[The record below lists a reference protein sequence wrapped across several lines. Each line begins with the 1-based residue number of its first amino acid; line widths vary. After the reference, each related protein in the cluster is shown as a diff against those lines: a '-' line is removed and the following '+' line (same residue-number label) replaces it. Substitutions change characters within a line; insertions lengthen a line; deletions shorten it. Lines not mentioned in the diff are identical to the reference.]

1 MPSTVVKLTLTV
13 CLLGFDRS
21 TLNTKFVVPLFPS
34 AWLTSLIVIEGS
46 GSSSSIT
53 STAWLGKQPR
63 SLRDRLTC
71 CGAVVPAA
79 SLTLGDA
86 ADSRLNV
93 AGLPLDLLHRVF
105 GHARDF
111 FLQLFPDCGANSSAT
126 TAPVKNFQFCKTESA
141 TRFRQADSSARD
153 FGRHG

>member
-1 MPSTVVKLTLTV
+1 VPSTVVKLTLTV

-71 CGAVVPAA
+71 VAA
-79 SLTLGDA
+79 QS
-86 ADSRLNV
+86 SPRL
-93 AGLPLDLLHRVF
+93 A
-105 GHARDF
+105 
-111 FLQLFPDCGANSSAT
+111 
-126 TAPVKNFQFCKTESA
+126 
-141 TRFRQADSSARD
+141 
-153 FGRHG
+153 

>member
-1 MPSTVVKLTLTV
+1 VPSTVVKLTLTV

-111 FLQLFPDCGANSSAT
+111 SA
-126 TAPVKNFQFCKTESA
+126 AFSRLRSQQQ
-141 TRFRQADSSARD
+141 RDQRAREELSVL
-153 FGRHG
+153 